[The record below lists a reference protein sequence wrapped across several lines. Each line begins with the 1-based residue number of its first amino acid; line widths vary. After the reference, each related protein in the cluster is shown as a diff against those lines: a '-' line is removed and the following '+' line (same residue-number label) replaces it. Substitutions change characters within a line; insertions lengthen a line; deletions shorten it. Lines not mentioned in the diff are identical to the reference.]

1 VPRKIWPILMLAS
14 FSGFVVYDL
23 QAGVNILSIIGLI
36 LADTIEVLTAA
47 LGISY
52 SFRGLPRLNS
62 LKALAR
68 YSFFAVIV
76 APVSTASVGALALHG
91 IYWSTWRTSYFSE
104 ALALLTLT
112 PAILG
117 WAAEG
122 QAWAKKSREYY
133 LEAAMLL
140 VALSFLGY
148 ITLTTSKTSNWPA
161 ALYSIVP
168 LLLWSA
174 LRFGSVGVSTSM
186 IVVAL
191 FSVWGA
197 VHGRGPFIAADPLQ
211 HVLSL
216 QVFLLLAAAPFMV
229 LAAVVEERKQ
239 TEEALRDLSGRLIH
253 SQEEE
258 RCRLARELHDDFN
271 QRLAMLAFDL
281 ETAAEE
287 MKHALGDTGNKMHD
301 LWNEA
306 CEIGA
311 DLHSLSHQLHSSTL
325 ESLGLVP
332 GISSFCTEFTDHQG
346 IEVDF
351 AHEDVPRSIAP
362 DVALCLFRIVQEA
375 LRNVKRH
382 SCCSRAHVTIE
393 NVNSTIHLRISDEGV
408 GFNENDPSRHAG
420 LGIRSMEERLRLVG
434 GRFEIRTR
442 PMEGTRID
450 AWVPLKSTLTERNRE
465 RMPSVT
471 RIDDRSTA
479 PVRVL
484 VVEDF
489 EPFRQYLCS
498 TLGKNPE
505 LHLIGEVSDGLEAVD
520 QAEKLQPDLI
530 LLDVGLPSLNGI
542 EAARRIRKLSPESR
556 ILFVSQ
562 ESSADAVQGAINLGA
577 LGYVV
582 KARAGRDLLAAVE
595 AVRKGRHFVS
605 SGLSAHLTEATD

>member
-1 VPRKIWPILMLAS
+1 VLLLVPRKIWPLLILGA
-14 FSGFVVYDL
+14 FTGFVLYDL
-23 QAGVNILSIIGLI
+23 QAGLKISSIIGLI
-36 LADTIEVLTAA
+36 LTDTIEVLTAA

-52 SFRGLPRLNS
+52 SFHGLPRLNS

-68 YSFFAVIV
+68 YSLFAVIV
-76 APVSTASVGALALHG
+76 APVSAASIGALVLHG
-91 IYWSTWRTSYFSE
+91 NYWNNWRISYFSE
-104 ALALLTLT
+104 TLALLTLT

-117 WAAEG
+117 WAGEG
-122 QAWAKKSREYY
+122 RAWAKKPRDYY

-140 VALSFLGY
+140 IALSLLGY
-148 ITLTTSKTSNWPA
+148 INLTTSNTNNWPA

-174 LRFGSVGVSTSM
+174 LRFGSVGVSVSM
-186 IVVAL
+186 IVVAF
-191 FSVWGA
+191 FSIWGA

-271 QRLAMLAFDL
+271 QRLALLAFDL
-281 ETAAEE
+281 EKAAEA
-287 MKHALGDTGNKMHD
+287 MKHSSGDTSNKMHD

-332 GISSFCTEFTDHQG
+332 GISSFCNEFSAHQG
-346 IEVDF
+346 IEVSF
-351 AHEDVPRSIAP
+351 AHDDIPRSIAP
-362 DVALCLFRIVQEA
+362 DVTLCLFRIVQEA

-382 SCCSRAHVTIE
+382 SCCSSAQVRLE
-393 NVNSTIHLRISDEGV
+393 SVNSAVHLRVSDEGV
-408 GFNENDPSRHAG
+408 GFNENDPSRLAG

-442 PMEGTRID
+442 PTEGTQID
-450 AWVPLKSTLTERNRE
+450 AWVPVKSTLAERNRE
-465 RMPSVT
+465 TGSVPA
-471 RIDDRSTA
+471 R
-479 PVRVL
+479 
-484 VVEDF
+484 
-489 EPFRQYLCS
+489 
-498 TLGKNPE
+498 
-505 LHLIGEVSDGLEAVD
+505 
-520 QAEKLQPDLI
+520 
-530 LLDVGLPSLNGI
+530 LPG
-542 EAARRIRKLSPESR
+542 
-556 ILFVSQ
+556 
-562 ESSADAVQGAINLGA
+562 
-577 LGYVV
+577 
-582 KARAGRDLLAAVE
+582 
-595 AVRKGRHFVS
+595 
-605 SGLSAHLTEATD
+605 